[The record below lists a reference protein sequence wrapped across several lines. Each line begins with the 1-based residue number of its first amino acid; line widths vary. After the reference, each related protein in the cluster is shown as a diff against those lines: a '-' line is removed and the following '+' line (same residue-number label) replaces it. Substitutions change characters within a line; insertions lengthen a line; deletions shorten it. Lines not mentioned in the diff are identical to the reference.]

1 MSDFDRYLETLKDGL
16 ARMVR
21 EHWADLGEQAL
32 KSGDRFLQDV
42 EDDLRRWTALLVEGR
57 LTKEEF
63 RFLVESKKDLLELA
77 ALKEAGLSAIRLE
90 QFRNGVVNLAVSTAV
105 DVLL

>member
-1 MSDFDRYLETLKDGL
+1 
-16 ARMVR
+16 
-21 EHWADLGEQAL
+21 
-32 KSGDRFLQDV
+32 
-42 EDDLRRWTALLVEGR
+42 
-57 LTKEEF
+57 TKEEF

>member
-1 MSDFDRYLETLKDGL
+1 MSDFDRYLETLKDEL
-16 ARMVR
+16 TRMVR
-21 EHWADLGEQAL
+21 EHWADWGEEAL
-32 KSGDRFLQDV
+32 KSGDRFLRDV
-42 EDDLRRWTALLVEGR
+42 EGDLRRWTALLVERR
-57 LTKEEF
+57 LTEEEF